1 MSPALYNA
9 MLFFGPAI
17 CFIAAAIAVVF
28 VIKAITDDDSDIN
41 PDGC

>member
-1 MSPALYNA
+1 MNPNIYNA

-17 CFIAAAIAVVF
+17 CLISAAIAVVF
-28 VIKAITDDDSDIN
+28 IIKAITDDDDIS